1 MIDEHVV
8 ILCTL
13 LASGLPLSYAIAKS
27 WRQLGT
33 SFFLLS
39 PLPIFTF
46 AYVCAF
52 VLKPFVETLLPF
64 RYPFTIDFEYSVF
77 ISAQVYSIL
86 SVNAFVVSY
95 SSFFNAPLPLKTLER
110 PPTVVGRPYRVYQV
124 VAGSISLLFSLIF
137 FVILLN
143 LGVITLNFGEN
154 RVSFLNQMHGTGY
167 VFLIN
172 NAAFVFFVISAV
184 QSLWTNRRSIVAIL
198 SLLVLVLSNTF
209 VSNRSFVTIVLFTC
223 VLLFIVH
230 RYRRGLEVSAA
241 KLLTL
246 LLVLVVLGAG
256 IGLMRG
262 TQGFGNQDFLPYVF
276 LLLTF
281 DMSETFQT
289 VLSRHESFDWGLSW
303 VEDVVFTYLPRLV
316 FEDKPNVYGAMRLQ
330 VEYMPESS
338 PAAEIFNA
346 TYPLGIF
353 GESYANFGLLGIL
366 SSLFILGAALKFLYY
381 RTLAGL
387 LTFKPKFFA
396 AGTLLLYSILCA
408 NSLGYI
414 RSFGWFLAGI
424 VFLLSL
430 FFMCYLVTIGVSSLI
445 LGRGGRITQIL
456 QSR

>member
-1 MIDEHVV
+1 MIDEHFV
-8 ILCTL
+8 IVCTV

-27 WRQLGT
+27 WKQLGT
-33 SFFLLS
+33 TFFLLS

-46 AYVCAF
+46 AYACAF
-52 VLKPFVETLLPF
+52 VFKPFVETLLSF
-64 RYPFTIDFEYSVF
+64 RYPFTIDFEYAVF
-77 ISAQVYSIL
+77 IRAQAYSIL
-86 SVNAFVVSY
+86 SVYAFVVSY
-95 SSFFNAPLPLKTLER
+95 SSFFNAPLRLKTLER
-110 PPTVVGRPYRVYQV
+110 LPIIAGRPYRVCQA
-124 VAGSISLLFSLIF
+124 VAGSISLLLSLIF
-137 FVILLN
+137 FAILLN
-143 LGVITLNFGEN
+143 LGLVTLDFGEN
-154 RVSFLNQMHGTGY
+154 RVSYLNQMHGTGY

-172 NAAFVFFVISAV
+172 NAAFVFFVISAAL
-184 QSLWTNRRSIVAIL
+184 SLWTNRLSIPAIL

-209 VSNRSFVTIVLFTC
+209 VSNRSFVIIVLFIC

-230 RYRRGLEVSAA
+230 RYRRGLEASAA
-241 KLLTL
+241 KLLIV

-262 TQGFGNQDFLPYVF
+262 TEGFGNQDFLPYVF

-281 DMSETFQT
+281 DMAETFQT
-289 VLSRHESFDWGLSW
+289 VLARHDSFDWGLSW

-316 FEDKPNVYGAMRLQ
+316 FEDKPNAYGAMRLQ

-338 PAAEIFNA
+338 SATQIFNA

-366 SSLFILGAALKFLYY
+366 SSLFILGAVLKFLYY

-387 LTFKPKFFA
+387 LALKPKFFA
-396 AGTLLLYSILCA
+396 MGTLLLYSILCA

-430 FFMCYLVTIGVSSLI
+430 FFMCFLVTIGVSSLI
-445 LGRGGRITQIL
+445 IGRLGRNR
-456 QSR
+456 